1 MKRATEGMT
10 GREIYRYYNLKI
22 RENRYARMIS
32 TAIRMYGEEKAYAM
46 LEEAEHNGNRLYA
59 YSHPEDI
66 KRGCSDY
73 RTLFKVVSLEEYN
86 VLMNSKALV
95 NTP

>member
-46 LEEAEHNGNRLYA
+46 LEEAERNGNRLYT
-59 YSHPEDI
+59 YSPPEDI
-66 KRGCSDY
+66 KRGYSDY
-73 RTLFKVVSLEEYN
+73 RTLFKVVSEEEYN
-86 VLMNSKALV
+86 ELMNR
-95 NTP
+95 

>member
-59 YSHPEDI
+59 YDHPEDV

-86 VLMNSKALV
+86 SLMNG
-95 NTP
+95 